1 MKTKGWQSVF
11 RFTLVQYIKTKSF
24 IIGTIIMCVIA
35 AAVCVLTNVLPVV
48 LGADDAVEDIFSGNA
63 ALPDDGQGAFS
74 TVYFSDKAGIL
85 DEKDIAALAKL
96 TCELKSAEDFKNET
110 EAIVN
115 GSTQSAD
122 EAQLPQA
129 FLEITTVKD
138 DSTSAENFSITVIYT
153 ADAED
158 KAELLSELASEL
170 ISRRNM
176 LNLGISE
183 EDYAQSQAY
192 ISRTVISSGSE
203 TLDIFTSM
211 INYIVPMLVSL
222 ILFLLIFSYGSTVAQ
237 SIATEKTSRVMEL
250 LLTSIRPLAVVIGKV
265 LAMGV
270 VCLAQFALI
279 VGVGGISLAVS
290 APFGLMGKLGS
301 IMSSPEFSEIA
312 DKTSA
317 ELAQMGFTAD
327 DVQLAEA
334 LNGLTDSFSVLN
346 IVLIVIVFLLGFLFF
361 SLVAAL
367 VGASISRMED
377 LTAAMQPYSLMGVLG
392 MYLAYFPVIFNIDA
406 LESGVAST
414 NAVQIF
420 SYYFPLSSPFAL
432 PSAIMLGTLGTFEAI
447 IAVLILAAAVVLVA
461 LLVSKVYEAIILHNG
476 SRLKF
481 KDIIKLAK
489 FAKIKK

>member
-11 RFTLVQYIKTKSF
+11 RFTITQYIKTKSF

-48 LGADDAVEDIFSGNA
+48 LGADEAIEDIFTGDIVTV
-63 ALPDDGQGAFS
+63 PEDEQRTFS
-74 TVYFSDKAGIL
+74 AVYFSDKAGIL
-85 DEKDIAALAKL
+85 TDEDTAILSRLAD
-96 TCELKSAEDFKNET
+96 ELKSADDFQT
-110 EAIVN
+110 EVNAILN
-115 GSTQSAD
+115 GSAENTEQ
-122 EAQLPQA
+122 QA
-129 FLEITTVKD
+129 FLEITAAKD
-138 DSTSAENFSITVIYT
+138 EDTSAENYNVSVIYT

-158 KAELLSELASEL
+158 CAELLSEAAAEL
-170 ISRRNM
+170 VSRRNM
-176 LNLGISE
+176 LNLGISKE
-183 EDYAQSQAY
+183 NYAQSQAY
-192 ISRTVISSGSE
+192 ISKTVISSGSD

-211 INYIVPMLVSL
+211 MNYIVPMAVSL
-222 ILFLLIFSYGSTVAQ
+222 ILFLLIFSYGSTIAQ

-279 VGVGGISLAVS
+279 LGVGGISLAIS
-290 APFGLMGKLGS
+290 APFGLVGKLSG

-312 DKTSA
+312 GQSTA
-317 ELAQMGFTAD
+317 ELASMGLTAD

-334 LNGLTDSFSVLN
+334 INGLVGSFTPLN
-346 IVLIVIVFLLGFLFF
+346 IILIIVVFLLGFLFF

-377 LTAAMQPYSLMGVLG
+377 LSAAMQPYSLMGVLG
-392 MYLAYFPVIFNIDA
+392 MYLAYFPVIFNLDA
-406 LESGVAST
+406 LEQGVAST

-432 PSAIMLGTLGTFEAI
+432 PSAIMLGTLGTLEAI

-476 SRLKF
+476 NR
-481 KDIIKLAK
+481 I
-489 FAKIKK
+489 KIKDMLKIAQNKK